1 MTGAGFDLA
10 DAAMPDAHF
19 DLFCSRRQPSPMG
32 LARSVPL
39 RGKLQNNFTG
49 IVGDNFWRSGP
60 SAMLPVGQVIK
71 IGTSPVDG
79 AAFNIPELPDHDR
92 SDDEE
97 EKSAPI
103 AES

>member
-1 MTGAGFDLA
+1 MF
-10 DAAMPDAHF
+10 
-19 DLFCSRRQPSPMG
+19 
-32 LARSVPL
+32 
-39 RGKLQNNFTG
+39 
-49 IVGDNFWRSGP
+49 
-60 SAMLPVGQVIK
+60 PVGQVIK
-71 IGTSPVDG
+71 IGISPVDG